1 MKRIAIFLTLT
12 SLLYLAAFLKSGN
25 ALTLTRVESA
35 GKAFMTQNK
44 KERFQ
49 LWNGCLPVRLYVS
62 VIGYPAPHTVSP
74 NLHPKVEAVARSK
87 LQDAELYDPS
97 SVNLVSPALYLIL
110 SWSRVDEF
118 KIYTTYRKRL
128 TDNATNESGYIIAWD
143 LSGSDPVFGISRKHH
158 TDPEYILHWVSKH
171 TDRFIEE
178 YRRVN
183 ADACTH
189 R

>member
-1 MKRIAIFLTLT
+1 MKRVAIFLTLT
-12 SLLYLAAFLKSGN
+12 SLLSLAAFLKSGN

-35 GKAFMTQNK
+35 GKAFMTQNER
-44 KERFQ
+44 ERFQ

-62 VIGYPAPHTVSP
+62 VIWSSAPHHTVSP

-128 TDNATNESGYIIAWD
+128 TDNATNESGYCN
-143 LSGSDPVFGISRKHH
+143 L
-158 TDPEYILHWVSKH
+158 
-171 TDRFIEE
+171 
-178 YRRVN
+178 
-183 ADACTH
+183 
-189 R
+189 